1 LKEDDMTTHDNKGYA
16 LITGAS
22 SGIGAVYADRLARR
36 GYDLILVARR
46 EDRLRELAGRIKAE
60 TGRAVETV
68 AADLGERASL
78 AKVEAIL
85 RDDARISMLVNNA
98 GVASLL
104 PLLSADVD
112 EMSDMIA
119 LNVDALTRLS
129 YAAAP
134 AFVRR
139 GGGAIINIASVVA
152 VAPESLNG
160 VYGASKA
167 YVLAFSRSLKKELA
181 DQGVRVQAVLPGAT
195 ATDIWSLA
203 GRKLEDMPKEILM
216 STEDMVDAALA
227 GLDMGEFA
235 TIPALPD
242 EADWQAFEQARETLM
257 PNLSQARPAARY
269 RAAAGGSVR

>member
-1 LKEDDMTTHDNKGYA
+1 MTQQQGSKGYA

-22 SGIGAVYADRLARR
+22 SGIGAIYADRLARR

-46 EDRLRELAGRIKAE
+46 EDRLRELAGRITAG

-85 RDDARISMLVNNA
+85 RDDARITLLVNNA
-98 GVASLL
+98 GTASIQ
-104 PLLSADVD
+104 PLLAAEVD

-134 AFVRR
+134 GFVRR
-139 GGGAIINIASVVA
+139 GSGTLINIASVVA
-152 VAPESLNG
+152 IAPEVLNG

-167 YVLAFSRSLKKELA
+167 YVLAFSRSLRSELA
-181 DQGVRVQAVLPGAT
+181 DKGVRVQVVLPGAT
-195 ATDIWSLA
+195 ATDIWANA
-203 GRKLEDMPKEILM
+203 GRRLEDMPKEILM
-216 STEDMVDAALA
+216 STDQMVDAALA
-227 GLDMGEFA
+227 GLDLGEFA
-235 TIPALPD
+235 TIPALP
-242 EADWQAFEQARETLM
+242 ELADWDKFEQARQVLM
-257 PNLSQARPAARY
+257 PNLSLAEPAARY
-269 RAAAGGSVR
+269 RQGA